1 MRIYSIISIAQ
12 LEPAAIIVG
21 LDLYKRKINME
32 LLLVYNKD
40 NLSED
45 EVERVLEKRIIA
57 KEKIKYL
64 IK

>member
-1 MRIYSIISIAQ
+1 MRIYFIISITQ
-12 LEPAAIIVG
+12 LELATIIAD
-21 LDLYKRKINME
+21 LDLYKRKINIE

-45 EVERVLEKRIIA
+45 KIKRVLEKRIIA
-57 KEKIKYL
+57 KEQIKYL